1 MLYLLQT
8 YIQEDVVFIQSVRIS
23 RGTGNQ
29 STTDVTAVCGHAENT
44 SERREKEVQVSLDLP
59 NAACVLLLVRYDW
72 TRSGRR
78 NLVVRNVVWNPV
90 MRVNVPH
97 ASVHALGLALIVT
110 SAISEPA
117 RVIAVKSAL
126 ILRRQATAPLAVS
139 AVRSSAAVRAIIAVV
154 IRVIRSE
161 EHTSELQS

>member
-8 YIQEDVVFIQSVRIS
+8 YVQEDVVFIQSVRIS

-44 SERREKEVQVSLDLP
+44 PERREKEVQVSLDLP
-59 NAACVLLLVRYDW
+59 NAACVLFLVRFDW

-110 SAISEPA
+110 SAISETA

-126 ILRRQATAPLAVS
+126 ILCRQAS
-139 AVRSSAAVRAIIAVV
+139 ATLPISSIRSAAVLRLS
-154 IRVIRSE
+154 RS
-161 EHTSELQS
+161 